1 MAPTLTAS
9 RPPIRPEVRDIW
21 KTHARMRTS
30 QRETA
35 SIRLSGDKLQVSIT
49 SFQLRTSSPGL
60 FARSTE
66 CVTAIRSSWIPT
78 DLPGDE
84 PGILP
89 RSGQRIDESIQ
100 RASQAAAPAPD
111 LGASVLAV
119 SGQGPGDSWLA
130 HDERPVKGRR
140 ANRSRGLDGRPRF
153 FRGRCALPSK
163 EAVRGTTGGN
173 RCRGL
178 VRRI

>member
-30 QRETA
+30 QRDTA
-35 SIRLSGDKLQVSIT
+35 SIRSSGDKLQVSIT

-66 CVTAIRSSWIPT
+66 CVTAIRPSWIPT
-78 DLPGDE
+78 DLPADD

-100 RASQAAAPAPD
+100 RASQAAAPAPA

-119 SGQGPGDSWLA
+119 SGEGAGGSWLA

-140 ANRSRGLDGRPRF
+140 GGGARGAAGRAAGF
-153 FRGRCALPSK
+153 WG
-163 EAVRGTTGGN
+163 
-173 RCRGL
+173 
-178 VRRI
+178 